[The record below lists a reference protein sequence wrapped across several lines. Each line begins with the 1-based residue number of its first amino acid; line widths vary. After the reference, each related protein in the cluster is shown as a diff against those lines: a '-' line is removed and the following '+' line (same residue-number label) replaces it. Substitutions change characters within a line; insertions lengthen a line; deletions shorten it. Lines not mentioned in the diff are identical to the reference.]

1 MNPTLAIA
9 LALFILLILLALILS
24 MFISLGRQGDE
35 RRRLIVEKASFGT
48 LSITAIYLLFEIF
61 ERMVLVFTGRELS
74 PGGINPFTLLTVVS
88 VIYMGNLI
96 WYKRKYGD

>member
-61 ERMVLVFTGRELS
+61 ERMVLVFTGRNLS
-74 PGGINPFTLLTVVS
+74 PGGDQPLYPSHGGIRHLHGKSDLVQKE
-88 VIYMGNLI
+88 I
-96 WYKRKYGD
+96 R